1 MKDNAQKIIMKVE
14 YTNYTSL
21 GSGYLMQSTGLN
33 EMAHANFHYVTVT
46 KLS

>member
-1 MKDNAQKIIMKVE
+1 MKGNAKKIVMKVE

-21 GSGYLMQSTGLN
+21 GGGYLMQSTWMN